1 MASQSTTRYTE
12 QGLREQFK
20 YLKDAKEHFGLKARG
35 WQALAEK
42 LNEPSKDDLRKQVQL
57 LTKKVEALETENQKL
72 RSSVVQGEDFDE
84 MGFWLLD
91 RNFDRSNFEDFD
103 IDEEATEVESKAKS
117 EHQRLAKLYH
127 PDNGGTAEQM
137 ANVNRLKEQ
146 MLALVKMNGGMG
158 L

>member
-1 MASQSTTRYTE
+1 MSSKSTAQYTE
-12 QGLREQFK
+12 EGLREQFQ
-20 YLKDAKEHFGLKARG
+20 YIKDAKAHFGLKARG
-35 WQALAEK
+35 WKALADK
-42 LNEPSKDDLRKQVQL
+42 LNEPSPEDLKKQVQV
-57 LTKKVEALETENQKL
+57 LTTKLGALEAENEKL
-72 RSSVVQGEDFDE
+72 KASAVKGEGFDE
-84 MGFWLLD
+84 IGFWLLD
-91 RNFDRSNFEDFD
+91 RNFKRSEFEDFD

-117 EHQRLAKLYH
+117 EHQRLAKRYH